1 MKEICENK
9 RKINQDKI
17 FKLITQSLII
27 YIFIILLYYSVLI
40 CSNNVLEILPMLV
53 NMFCILVIPIVFSIG
68 VLCRREKKEWNK
80 SFYRTQFKTDN
91 RTSIYVLKEKET
103 WFYIMCIW
111 GILFSVA
118 IILVNKSKITSWL
131 NHIINTLI
139 EIFFKMGTTLNV
151 IAIIIAI
158 LSIVISS
165 YPLMVSIVDT
175 NTIFIEGKE
184 LPIIKYYRR
193 GMLLL
198 VYAFLIIMF
207 VSMAK
212 VEEKNNMDLSNVTW
226 WAFTISMGFI
236 IVGAFMIIC
245 CILLCGADFDKKI
258 VKKIDRVFPNRYIAN
273 ITNSK
278 CDGMR
283 MLNAF
288 NGLLENSLKKMKSVK
303 IGQIRNVYW
312 GYLLEE
318 NKDNIKINKRRTADV
333 IIIEGIVL
341 FLACVA
347 RWQSNGLRVDGC
359 IVISLSGF
367 AMNIYTVV
375 KILHR
380 DEKIKLFNNVFDAEW
395 GYYLNVN
402 EKIIYVNSY
411 NKNGK
416 INKRKYAN
424 ALIEIKK
431 ICCFANAAS
440 KLSYYNWDHEKKE
453 QIQNG
458 LISFIRDKIRKSEIN
473 EFMCIS
479 LLIVGFIL
487 ENKQNDAIQKN
498 DDTRENDDIQEI
510 VSEIVKMEN
519 VEIVTKIYLAVIR
532 DLYGNDVEY
541 HKSDCLKYLKKY
553 KEFKDCTYTLYV

>member
-1 MKEICENK
+1 M
-9 RKINQDKI
+9 
-17 FKLITQSLII
+17 
-27 YIFIILLYYSVLI
+27 
-40 CSNNVLEILPMLV
+40 
-53 NMFCILVIPIVFSIG
+53 CILFFVVI
-68 VLCRREKKEWNK
+68 VLDNK
-80 SFYRTQFKTDN
+80 S
-91 RTSIYVLKEKET
+91 E
-103 WFYIMCIW
+103 
-111 GILFSVA
+111 
-118 IILVNKSKITSWL
+118 IISWMK
-131 NHIINTLI
+131 NVINTLI
-139 EIFFKMGTTLNV
+139 GIFFEADKTLNV

-165 YPLMVSIVDT
+165 YSLMISIVDT
-175 NTIFIEGKE
+175 NTIFIDGKD
-184 LPIIKYYRR
+184 LPIIKQYRR

-198 VYAFLIIMF
+198 VFAFLIIMF
-207 VSMAK
+207 VSATKM
-212 VEEKNNMDLSNVTW
+212 EENNTNMNLSNVARWTFAISI
-226 WAFTISMGFI
+226 AFIFI
-236 IVGAFMIIC
+236 GGLMIIS
-245 CILLCGADFDKKI
+245 CILLCGKDFDQEI
-258 VKKIDRVFPNRYIAN
+258 VKKIDRVFPNMYIAN
-273 ITNSK
+273 VANSK
-278 CDGMR
+278 CDGRR

-288 NGLLENSLKKMKSVK
+288 NGLLENSSKKMKSVK

-359 IVISLSGF
+359 TVISLSGF

-440 KLSYYNWDHEKKE
+440 KLSYYNWNHEKKE

-487 ENKQNDAIQKN
+487 ENKQND
-498 DDTRENDDIQEI
+498 DIQEI

-519 VEIVTKIYLAVIR
+519 VEILAKIYLTVIR

-541 HKSDCLKYLKKY
+541 HNSDCLKYLKKY
-553 KEFKDCTYTLYV
+553 KEFKDCTYTLNV

>member
-27 YIFIILLYYSVLI
+27 YIFMILLYYSALI

-53 NMFCILVIPIVFSIG
+53 NMFCTLVIPIVFSIG
-68 VLCRREKKEWNK
+68 VLCRGEKKEWNK

-103 WFYIMCIW
+103 WFYVIVYGMCILC
-111 GILFSVA
+111 ILFFVV
-118 IILVNKSKITSWL
+118 IVLDNKSEIISWMK
-131 NHIINTLI
+131 NIINTLI
-139 EIFFKMGTTLNV
+139 GIFFETDKTLNV

-165 YPLMVSIVDT
+165 YSLMISIVDT
-175 NTIFIEGKE
+175 NTIFIDGKD
-184 LPIIKYYRR
+184 LPIIKQYRR

-198 VYAFLIIMF
+198 VFAFLIIMF

-341 FLACVA
+341 ILACVA
-347 RWQSNGLRVDGC
+347 RWQSNGLLVDGC

-424 ALIEIKK
+424 VLIEIKK

-458 LISFIRDKIRKSEIN
+458 LISFIRDKIRQSEIN

-487 ENKQNDAIQKN
+487 ENKQNDDIQK
-498 DDTRENDDIQEI
+498 NDDIQEI

-553 KEFKDCTYTLYV
+553 KEFKGCTYTLNV